1 VTEDPKFIF
10 RVHAMQR
17 MFERGISELDIRLVV
32 EEARVVEDYP
42 TEQPFPMKLLLGWSD
57 RRPVH
62 VLACFDVQAD
72 TIIIVTVYEPTLE
85 RWLPG
90 FLKRR

>member
-1 VTEDPKFIF
+1 MTEDPKFTF
-10 RVHAMQR
+10 RVHALQR

-32 EEARVVEDYP
+32 EDGKLVEDYP
-42 TEQPFPMKLLLGWSD
+42 NEQPFPMKLLLGWSD

-62 VLACFDVQAD
+62 VLACFDEAED

-90 FLKRR
+90 FGKRR